1 MLSGELYNPLD
12 PQLSGERRDARLLV
26 KRLNDTRDDQVEER
40 KRLIEKLLPS
50 AGEGVWIER
59 PFSATHPLR
68 AADRR
73 AKREF
78 GARIEISNGL
88 DRWGRDHLRRRT
100 RRCAVC
106 SGSRQ
111 CGDKGYTRR
120 CRCSG
125 QSLPSFTE
133 NRRMSENSSRG
144 TQFA

>member
-1 MLSGELYNPLD
+1 MRSEKDKMLSGGLYNPLD

-78 GARIEISNGL
+78 GAGSKSAMVWIGGGVIICAGVRVGAQSAVGAGSVVTKDIPEDVVAAGNPC
-88 DRWGRDHLRRRT
+88 RVLRKI
-100 RRCAVC
+100 A
-106 SGSRQ
+106 G
-111 CGDKGYTRR
+111 
-120 CRCSG
+120 
-125 QSLPSFTE
+125 
-133 NRRMSENSSRG
+133 
-144 TQFA
+144 